1 MSAIFELEQGQMKS
15 SDAPYSIL
23 FKNHALTFI
32 CFNQQ
37 KYPSNLSNIA
47 VIQTNEEFT
56 EKWAKKLS
64 PDEKEVS
71 VNHN

>member
-1 MSAIFELEQGQMKS
+1 MKNNDS
-15 SDAPYSIL
+15 PYSIL

-37 KYPSNLSNIA
+37 KYPSNTSNIA

-56 EKWAKKLS
+56 
-64 PDEKEVS
+64 
-71 VNHN
+71 